1 MKYQISV
8 LTLAISTLLPLETAF
23 GLEVPR
29 LSKRVTDLAG
39 MVEPTVESRVE
50 AQLRAHEA
58 ATTDQIAVLTIPSL
72 EGEIIEEYAL
82 KVAEQWALGQKG
94 KDNGALILV
103 ARDDR
108 ALRIEV
114 GYGLEGK
121 LTDIYAGRIVRDIMV
136 PKLRAGDSSGA
147 IEAGASAVLG
157 ILGGD
162 AAIQEMLDSS
172 PSGSGQNEELT
183 WTDILIC
190 LVFFGLMGLKSM
202 FGGGMRTSRRYGGGF
217 YSSGRS
223 SGSSFGGGGGSF
235 GGGGSSGSW

>member
-1 MKYQISV
+1 MKHQISV

-72 EGEIIEEYAL
+72 EGEVIEEYAL

-103 ARDDR
+103 ARC
-108 ALRIEV
+108 LL
-114 GYGLEGK
+114 Y
-121 LTDIYAGRIVRDIMV
+121 T
-136 PKLRAGDSSGA
+136 
-147 IEAGASAVLG
+147 
-157 ILGGD
+157 
-162 AAIQEMLDSS
+162 S
-172 PSGSGQNEELT
+172 PSPRDLA
-183 WTDILIC
+183 
-190 LVFFGLMGLKSM
+190 V
-202 FGGGMRTSRRYGGGF
+202 SRMP
-217 YSSGRS
+217 SSA
-223 SGSSFGGGGGSF
+223 
-235 GGGGSSGSW
+235 

>member
-1 MKYQISV
+1 MSEDRSSNEQKSWFNK
-8 LTLAISTLLPLETAF
+8 LTQAF
-23 GLEVPR
+23 AHEPRNRQELLEVLR
-29 LSKRVTDLAG
+29 DAHQNKLLDS
-39 MVEPTVESRVE
+39 E
-50 AQLRAHEA
+50 A
-58 ATTDQIAVLTIPSL
+58 LTIV
-72 EGEIIEEYAL
+72 EGAIQ
-82 KVAEQWALGQKG
+82 VADLQ
-94 KDNGALILV
+94 
-103 ARDDR
+103 
-108 ALRIEV
+108 
-114 GYGLEGK
+114 
-121 LTDIYAGRIVRDIMV
+121 VRDIMV

-162 AAIQEMLDSS
+162 AAIQEKLDSS

-183 WTDILIC
+183 RTDILIC

>member
-1 MKYQISV
+1 MKHQISV

-23 GLEVPR
+23 GLEVTR

-50 AQLRAHEA
+50 TQLRAHEA

-114 GYGLEGK
+114 GYGLE
-121 LTDIYAGRIVRDIMV
+121 
-136 PKLRAGDSSGA
+136 
-147 IEAGASAVLG
+147 
-157 ILGGD
+157 
-162 AAIQEMLDSS
+162 
-172 PSGSGQNEELT
+172 
-183 WTDILIC
+183 
-190 LVFFGLMGLKSM
+190 
-202 FGGGMRTSRRYGGGF
+202 
-217 YSSGRS
+217 
-223 SGSSFGGGGGSF
+223 
-235 GGGGSSGSW
+235 